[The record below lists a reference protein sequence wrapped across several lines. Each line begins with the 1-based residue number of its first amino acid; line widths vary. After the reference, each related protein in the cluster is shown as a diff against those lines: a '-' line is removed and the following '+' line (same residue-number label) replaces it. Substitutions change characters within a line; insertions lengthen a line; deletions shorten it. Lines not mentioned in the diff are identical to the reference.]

1 MNTMNFCGSVE
12 SLQSKRTS
20 LQGSPC
26 RPVGREL
33 TDELAA
39 TLSAH
44 LPPKPRARG
53 SPRSGSS
60 GAGWARL
67 LAFAGRAKRAE
78 RRLAERTA
86 SANRLRYGRSKAER
100 ELEAKRDVKARHDLD
115 RHRIETG
122 DE

>member
-1 MNTMNFCGSVE
+1 V
-12 SLQSKRTS
+12 
-20 LQGSPC
+20 
-26 RPVGREL
+26 
-33 TDELAA
+33 
-39 TLSAH
+39 
-44 LPPKPRARG
+44 PPGQAGTHKRARRHAIG
-53 SPRSGSS
+53 
-60 GAGWARL
+60 
-67 LAFAGRAKRAE
+67 AFAAEATGEGITPERLIGCGMGEIVSFRRARKKAE